1 MGSGIRNVSN
11 PDGGSSLTSKFKSS
25 AILYIGSNSQA
36 KCQVQ
41 LL

>member
-11 PDGGSSLTSKFKSS
+11 PDGGSSLVNLRVALLEVT
-25 AILYIGSNSQA
+25 SQA

>member
-11 PDGGSSLTSKFKSS
+11 PDGGSSLVNLRV
-25 AILYIGSNSQA
+25 ALYFGSNSQA